1 MAGRYAA
8 VLHTFGRVLARTI
21 VKFSEDNGPLLAS
34 GLAFALLLFCVP
46 FALLIVM
53 ALEFALGD
61 PHRAIDAL
69 QALLNEFLPLAREA
83 FTKNLE
89 MAIENRGLLGVL
101 GFSMFFLMSSL
112 IFGSART
119 VLNTVFQVSRP
130 SSFLKATATDV
141 LVMLLASGLLLLM
154 VALTS
159 LFTLAKG
166 AVERVPHLD
175 SLIGPGWLFAS
186 DLLGFLFT
194 FALLYLVYR
203 VCPSQCLQRPA
214 LFVAAFA
221 GAALFEIS
229 KWAYAWYVDLSQK
242 NIVVYG
248 AVGDLFFFLVWIYY
262 ASAVVILGA
271 EIGWVV
277 QQTLQETGE
286 DF

>member
-1 MAGRYAA
+1 MF
-8 VLHTFGRVLARTI
+8 LQTFGRVLARPF
-21 VKFSEDNGPLLAS
+21 VKFSADNGPLLAS
-34 GLAFALLLFCVP
+34 GLAFTLLLFCIP
-46 FALLIVM
+46 FSLLIVM

-61 PHRAIDAL
+61 PHRALDAL
-69 QALLNEFLPLAREA
+69 QALLNEFLPLTRKA
-83 FTKNLE
+83 FTENLE
-89 MAIENRGLLGVL
+89 MAMENRGLLGIL

-112 IFGSART
+112 IFGATRT
-119 VLNTVFQVSRP
+119 VLNVVFQVPKP
-130 SSFLKATATDV
+130 SSFLKTAASDV

-166 AVERVPHLD
+166 AVERAPNLEA
-175 SLIGPGWLFAS
+175 LIGPGWVFAS

-203 VCPSQCLQRPA
+203 FCPSQCLQRPA
-214 LFVAAFA
+214 LVVAAFA
-221 GAALFEIS
+221 GAALFELS

-248 AVGDLFFFLVWIYY
+248 AVGDLFFFFVWIYY
-262 ASAVVILGA
+262 TCAVVILGA

-277 QQTLQETGE
+277 QQTLQASGE

>member
-8 VLHTFGRVLARTI
+8 VLHTCGRALTKI
-21 VKFSEDNGPLLAS
+21 FVKFSEDDGPLLAS
-34 GLAFALLLFCVP
+34 GLAFAILLFCIP
-46 FALLIVM
+46 FSLLLVM
-53 ALEFALGD
+53 ALEVALGD
-61 PHRAIDAL
+61 PHRALVAL
-69 QALLNEFLPLAREA
+69 QAILNEFLPLSREA

-89 MAIENRGLLGVL
+89 TAIENRGLVGVL

-112 IFGSART
+112 IFGSVRAA
-119 VLNTVFQVSRP
+119 LNTVFQVPRP

-159 LFTLAKG
+159 LFTLARG
-166 AVERVPHLD
+166 AVERGPHLEA
-175 SLIGPGWLFAS
+175 LIGPGWVFAS
-186 DLLGFLFT
+186 DVLGFLFT

-203 VCPSQCLQRPA
+203 FCPSQCLQRPA

-221 GAALFEIS
+221 GAALFELS
-229 KWAYAWYVDLSQK
+229 KWAYAWYVELSQK

-248 AVGDLFFFLVWIYY
+248 AVGDLFFFFVWIYY
-262 ASAVVILGA
+262 ACAVVILGA
-271 EIGWVV
+271 ETGWVV
-277 QQTLQETGE
+277 QQTLQASEE

>member
-8 VLHTFGRVLARTI
+8 GLHTFGRVLTRTF
-21 VKFSEDNGPLLAS
+21 VKFFEDNGPLLAS
-34 GLAFALLLFCVP
+34 GLAFTLLLFCIP
-46 FALLIVM
+46 FSLLIVM

-61 PHRAIDAL
+61 PDRALDAL
-69 QALLNEFLPLAREA
+69 QAILNEFLPLTREA
-83 FTKNLE
+83 FMENLE
-89 MAIENRGLLGVL
+89 MAMENRGLLGVL

-112 IFGSART
+112 IFGTTRAA
-119 VLNTVFQVSRP
+119 LNTVFQVPRP

-166 AVERVPHLD
+166 AVERVPHLEA
-175 SLIGPGWLFAS
+175 LIGPGWVFAS

-203 VCPSQCLQRPA
+203 FCPATCLQRPA

-221 GAALFEIS
+221 GAALFELS
-229 KWAYAWYVDLSQK
+229 KWAYAWYVELSQK

-248 AVGDLFFFLVWIYY
+248 ALGDLFFFFVWIYY
-262 ASAVVILGA
+262 ACAVVILGA

-277 QQTLQETGE
+277 QQTLQASGE

>member
-1 MAGRYAA
+1 MF
-8 VLHTFGRVLARTI
+8 LQTCGRVLARPF

-34 GLAFALLLFCVP
+34 GLAFTLLLFCIP
-46 FALLIVM
+46 FSLLIVM

-61 PHRAIDAL
+61 PHRALDAL
-69 QALLNEFLPLAREA
+69 QALLNEFLPLTRKA
-83 FTKNLE
+83 FTENLE
-89 MAIENRGLLGVL
+89 MAMENRGLLGIL

-112 IFGSART
+112 IFGATRM
-119 VLNTVFQVSRP
+119 VLNVVFQVPKP
-130 SSFLKATATDV
+130 SSFLKTAASDV

-166 AVERVPHLD
+166 AVERAPNLGA
-175 SLIGPGWLFAS
+175 LIGPGWVFAS

-203 VCPSQCLQRPA
+203 FCPSQCLQRPA

-221 GAALFEIS
+221 GAALFELS
-229 KWAYAWYVDLSQK
+229 KWTYAWYVDLSQK

-248 AVGDLFFFLVWIYY
+248 AVGDLFFFFVWIYY
-262 ASAVVILGA
+262 AC
-271 EIGWVV
+271 EIGRASCRERV
-277 QQTLQETGE
+277 
-286 DF
+286 

>member
-1 MAGRYAA
+1 MF
-8 VLHTFGRVLARTI
+8 LQTCGRVLARPF

-34 GLAFALLLFCVP
+34 GLAFTLLLFCIP
-46 FALLIVM
+46 FSLLIVM

-61 PHRAIDAL
+61 PHRALDAL
-69 QALLNEFLPLAREA
+69 QALLNEFLPLTRKA
-83 FTKNLE
+83 FTANLE
-89 MAIENRGLLGVL
+89 MAMENRGLLGIL

-112 IFGSART
+112 IFGATRM
-119 VLNTVFQVSRP
+119 VLNVVFQVPKP
-130 SSFLKATATDV
+130 SSFLKTAASDV

-166 AVERVPHLD
+166 AVERAPNLGA
-175 SLIGPGWLFAS
+175 LIGPGWVFAS

-203 VCPSQCLQRPA
+203 FCPSQCLQRPA

-221 GAALFEIS
+221 GAALFELS

-248 AVGDLFFFLVWIYY
+248 AVGDLFFFFVWIYY
-262 ASAVVILGA
+262 ACAVVILGA

-277 QQTLQETGE
+277 QQTLQASGE

>member
-1 MAGRYAA
+1 MF
-8 VLHTFGRVLARTI
+8 LQTCGRVLARPF

-34 GLAFALLLFCVP
+34 GLAFTLLLFCIP
-46 FALLIVM
+46 FSLLIVM

-61 PHRAIDAL
+61 PHRALDAL
-69 QALLNEFLPLAREA
+69 QALLNEFLPLTREA
-83 FTKNLE
+83 FTENLE
-89 MAIENRGLLGVL
+89 MALENRGLLGIL

-112 IFGSART
+112 IFGATRT
-119 VLNTVFQVSRP
+119 VLNVVFQVPKP
-130 SSFLKATATDV
+130 SSFLKTTASDV

-166 AVERVPHLD
+166 AVERAPSLEA
-175 SLIGPGWLFAS
+175 LIGPGWVFAS

-203 VCPSQCLQRPA
+203 FCPSQCLQRPA

-221 GAALFEIS
+221 GAALFELS
-229 KWAYAWYVDLSQK
+229 KWTYAWYVDLSQK
-242 NIVVYG
+242 NILVYG
-248 AVGDLFFFLVWIYY
+248 AVGDLFFFFVWIYY
-262 ASAVVILGA
+262 ACAVVILGA

-277 QQTLQETGE
+277 QQTLQASGE

>member
-1 MAGRYAA
+1 MAGRYTA
-8 VLHTFGRVLARTI
+8 VFQTFGRILARTF

-34 GLAFALLLFCVP
+34 GLAFALLLFCIP
-46 FALLIVM
+46 FSLLIVM

-61 PHRAIDAL
+61 PHRAVDAL
-69 QALLNEFLPLAREA
+69 QALLNEFLPLTREA

-112 IFGSART
+112 IFGAART

-175 SLIGPGWLFAS
+175 SLIGPGWVFAN

-203 VCPSQCLQRPA
+203 FCPSQCLQRPA

-221 GAALFEIS
+221 GAALFELS

-248 AVGDLFFFLVWIYY
+248 AVGDLFFFFVWIYY
-262 ASAVVILGA
+262 ACAVVILGA

-277 QQTLQETGE
+277 QQTLQASGE